1 MKASNLDYRLYAAR
15 CARLDRE
22 EAELDPTPLW
32 VRISTRWQVW
42 ALWAAVELA
51 SLAWLAGFFR

>member
-1 MKASNLDYRLYAAR
+1 MKASNLDYRFYAAR

-22 EAELDPTPLW
+22 EAELSPVPLW

-42 ALWAAVELA
+42 AIWAAVELA
-51 SLAWLAGFFR
+51 

>member
-15 CARLDRE
+15 CRRLDRE
-22 EAELDPTPLW
+22 EAAADPAPLW
-32 VRISTRWQVW
+32 VRISTRWQAW
-42 ALWAAVELA
+42 ALWAVVELA